1 MKPCKFKIISF
12 QKDNETITNK
22 IKDELIKNSFIYEE
36 NIPDLIISL
45 GGDGT
50 FLSSLKENDYKG
62 YHLSINSGHLG
73 FFSDYEIK
81 EVDKAIDDILNRYP
95 FIEKSPLFKC
105 NFDDKE
111 EYFFTDLTL
120 QSLKTISIRLFIDN
134 TEILY
139 TKASGIVISTSL
151 GSTGYNLS
159 LNSPVCFYNKPILIY
174 SLIAPVNNKM
184 FSHTI
189 EKGIL
194 DPKMKIRLIA
204 DGNFTL
210 LLDGKIVQHERN
222 VKLDIS
228 LSNKQVDMVHFKKVT
243 SISRIKKHI

>member
-12 QKDNETITNK
+12 QKDSEKIVDK
-22 IKDELIKNSFIYEE
+22 IKEKLKNYDFIYEE
-36 NIPDLIISL
+36 NTPDLIISL

-50 FLSSLKENDYKG
+50 FLSSLKENEYKG

-73 FFSDYEIK
+73 FFSDYEIN
-81 EVDKAIDDILNRYP
+81 EIDKAIDDIINKHP

-105 NFDDKE
+105 NFDNKE
-111 EYFFTDLTL
+111 EYFLTDLTL
-120 QSLKTISIRLFIDN
+120 QSLKTISIKLYIDN

-139 TKASGIVISTSL
+139 TKASGIVISTAL

-159 LNSPVCFYNKPILIY
+159 LNSPVCFYNRPILIY

-194 DPKMKIRLIA
+194 DSKMKIRLIA
-204 DGNFTL
+204 DGNFSL
-210 LLDGKIVQHERN
+210 LLDGKIIPHN
-222 VKLDIS
+222 KTLKLDVAIS
-228 LSNKQVDMVHFKKVT
+228 TKQIEMVHFKKVT
-243 SISRIKKHI
+243 SLSRIKKHI

>member
-1 MKPCKFKIISF
+1 MNPCKFKVISF
-12 QKDNETITNK
+12 QKDNEKIVDK
-22 IKDELIKNSFIYEE
+22 IKEKLKNHDFIYEE
-36 NIPDLIISL
+36 YTPDLIISL

-50 FLSSLKENDYKG
+50 FLSSLKENEYKG

-73 FFSDYEIK
+73 FFSDYEIN
-81 EVDKAIDDILNRYP
+81 EIDKAIDDIINKYP

-105 NFDDKE
+105 NFDNKE
-111 EYFFTDLTL
+111 DYFFTDLTL
-120 QSLKTISIRLFIDN
+120 QSLKTISIKLYIDN

-139 TKASGIVISTSL
+139 TKASGIVISTAL

-159 LNSPVCFYNKPILIY
+159 LNSPVCFYNRPILIY

-194 DPKMKIRLIA
+194 DSKMKIRLIA
-204 DGNFTL
+204 DGNFSL
-210 LLDGKIVQHERN
+210 LLDGKIIPHNRIL
-222 VKLDIS
+222 KLDVA
-228 LSNKQVDMVHFKKVT
+228 LSNKQIEMAHFKKVT
-243 SISRIKKHI
+243 SLSRIKKHI